1 MAKQPDYTIV
11 KRKDGR
17 FAVRKR
23 GGGYINKDEKVKIL
37 VEAGKIKAPLV
48 KKEPE
53 PEAVEASE
61 EKAEATE
68 EA

>member
-1 MAKQPDYTIV
+1 MAKQPEHTIV

-48 KKEPE
+48 KKEAP
-53 PEAVEASE
+53 AE
-61 EKAEATE
+61 EKVEATE
-68 EA
+68 EAAPTEA